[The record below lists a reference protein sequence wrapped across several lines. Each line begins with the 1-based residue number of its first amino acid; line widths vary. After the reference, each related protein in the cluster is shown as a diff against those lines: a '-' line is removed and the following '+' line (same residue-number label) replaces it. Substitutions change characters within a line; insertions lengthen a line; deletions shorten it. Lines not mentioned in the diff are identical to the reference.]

1 MINSFRVIRARPRPK
16 LPLTDDEPWVCWLPV
31 RRVKL
36 RSCHERFSKTEGC
49 CKTAV
54 IVWGK
59 IVLNKENL
67 LSYLLVLF
75 VGIIVGAGGLT
86 LTRRVQPAQI
96 VIQPPAPT
104 PVPDPTAT
112 PGPLRVFVN
121 GAVAAPAVYELAP
134 GSVVQQ
140 AIEQAGGFAAEAD
153 TAVVNLA
160 FPLQDGM
167 QIYVP
172 TIAETA
178 AQGQTAVT
186 NPVVRTEGIELET
199 AVEAAAAA
207 PGGLIDINSATVAD
221 LDTLP
226 GIGPSTAEKIVEY
239 REANGPFA
247 AIEEIMNV
255 SGIGPA
261 KFEQIQAFI
270 TVGE

>member
-1 MINSFRVIRARPRPK
+1 M
-16 LPLTDDEPWVCWLPV
+16 
-31 RRVKL
+31 
-36 RSCHERFSKTEGC
+36 
-49 CKTAV
+49 
-54 IVWGK
+54 
-59 IVLNKENL
+59 LNKENL

-75 VGIIVGAGGLT
+75 VGIILGAGGLT

-96 VIQPPAPT
+96 VIQPPVPT
-104 PVPDPTAT
+104 ALPDPTAT
-112 PGPLRVFVN
+112 SGPLHVFVN
-121 GAVAAPAVYELAP
+121 GAVMAPAVYELVP
-134 GSVVQQ
+134 GSMVQDV
-140 AIEQAGGFAAEAD
+140 IEQAGGFTIEAD

-172 TIAETA
+172 TVEETA

-199 AVEAAAAA
+199 AVDEAAAV
-207 PGGLIDINSATVAD
+207 PGELVDLNSATVAD

-239 REANGPFA
+239 RETNGPFA